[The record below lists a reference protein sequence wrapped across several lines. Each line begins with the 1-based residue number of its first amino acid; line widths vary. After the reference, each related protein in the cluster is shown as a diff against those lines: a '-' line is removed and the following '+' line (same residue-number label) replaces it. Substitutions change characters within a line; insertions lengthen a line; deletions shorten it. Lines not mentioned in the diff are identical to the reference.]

1 MSTLYCTQKHQNPDT
16 NRFCSQC
23 GEKLNILTPTKRY
36 RIIRELGQGGFGKT
50 YLAEDNNRFKELCV
64 LKEFAPQIQNP
75 QALKKAEELFQ
86 REAGVLYELQHPQI
100 PKFRELCSEVI
111 NNQEHLVLV
120 QDYIPGETYRQ
131 LLYSQKTFSENQ
143 ILNFLHQ
150 MLPVLQ
156 HIHAHGV
163 IHRDI
168 SPENIILRNTDK
180 LPILIDFGG
189 VKTAAISAISA
200 ANQSLKLATHIGK
213 PGYAPEEQLQQ
224 GKAYPSSD
232 LYSLGVTAIVLLTGK
247 EPKELFDNYH
257 AKWQWRKH
265 TNISPELAKILDKM
279 ISRQPQDRYQTAREV
294 LQALPPTNIAPQNNH
309 STQVKTLVVAPAAPQ
324 QPAQTVPV
332 APPPN
337 PAPVKLPSFNFLPI
351 ITAPLRGTLQILGKT
366 AALGAGVLLVAGISA
381 WAGYKLVSW
390 TPPTLPKISN
400 TGTEQTQTLEAR
412 LKAINLSEAQ
422 FYAMVDAEF
431 YQKHPELN
439 KRKLTNKSKDEKLRQ
454 EWVEIAE
461 NLLKKLEQ
469 RK

>member
-1 MSTLYCTQKHQNPDT
+1 MTPLYCTQKHQNPHT

-23 GEKLNILTPTKRY
+23 GEKLPISTPTKRY
-36 RIIRELGQGGFGKT
+36 RILRELGQGGFGIT

-100 PKFRELCSEVI
+100 PKFREFCYEVI

-131 LLYSQKTFSENQ
+131 ILYAQKTFSENQ

-150 MLPVLQ
+150 ILPILQ

-180 LPILIDFGG
+180 LPVLIDFGG
-189 VKTAAISAISA
+189 VKTAAISAITA
-200 ANQSLKLATHIGK
+200 ANQTLKLSTHIGK

-247 EPKELFDNYH
+247 EPKDLFDNYH

-265 TNISPELAKILDKM
+265 TNITPELAAILDKM
-279 ISRQPQDRYQTAREV
+279 ISRQPTERYQTAREI
-294 LQALPPTNIAPQNNH
+294 LQALPPTNITPQNNN
-309 STQVKTLVVAPAAPQ
+309 STQIKTLVVAPAAPQ
-324 QPAQTVPV
+324 QQALPRPV
-332 APPPN
+332 APPPT
-337 PAPVKLPSFNFLPI
+337 PAPAKLPSFNFLPI
-351 ITAPLRGTLQILGKT
+351 ITAPLRWTLQILGKT
-366 AALGAGVLLVAGISA
+366 AALGAGVLLLAGISA
-381 WAGYKLVSW
+381 WAGYKIVSW
-390 TPPTLPKISN
+390 APPTLPKISN
-400 TGTEQTQTLEAR
+400 TSTEQPQTLEAR
-412 LKAINLSEAQ
+412 LKAINLSEVQ

-439 KRKLTNKSKDEKLRQ
+439 KRKLTNKPKDEKLRQ
-454 EWVEIAE
+454 EWLEIAE
-461 NLLKKLEQ
+461 NILKKLEQ
-469 RK
+469 NK

>member
-1 MSTLYCTQKHQNPDT
+1 MTTLYCTQKHQNPDT

-23 GEKLNILTPTKRY
+23 GEKLNIPTPTKRY
-36 RIIRELGQGGFGKT
+36 RIIRELGQGGFGIT

-86 REAGVLYELQHPQI
+86 REAGVLYQLQHSQI
-100 PKFRELCSEVI
+100 PKFRELCYEVI

-131 LLYSQKTFSENQ
+131 ILYSQKTFSENQ

-168 SPENIILRNTDK
+168 SPENIILRTTDK

-200 ANQSLKLATHIGK
+200 ANQPLKFSTHIGK
-213 PGYAPEEQLQQ
+213 PGYAPEEQLQH

-232 LYSLGVTAIVLLTGK
+232 FYSLAVTTIVLLTGK
-247 EPKELFDNYH
+247 EPKDLFDNYN

-265 TNISPELAKILDKM
+265 TNISPELAVILDKM
-279 ISRQPQDRYQTAREV
+279 ISRHPADRYQTAREI
-294 LQALPPTNIAPQNNH
+294 LQALPPTNIAPQNNN
-309 STQVKTLVVAPAAPQ
+309 STQIKTLVVAPAAPQ
-324 QPAQTVPV
+324 QQAVPIPV
-332 APPPN
+332 APPPT
-337 PAPVKLPSFNFLPI
+337 PAPLKLPNFNFLPI
-351 ITAPLRGTLQILGKT
+351 IFAPFHWTLKLISKT
-366 AALGAGVLLVAGISA
+366 AFLSAGVLLLAGISA

-400 TGTEQTQTLEAR
+400 TSTEQPQTLQAR
-412 LKAINLSEAQ
+412 LKALNLSEVQ

-439 KRKLTNKSKDEKLRQ
+439 KRLLTNKPKDEKLRQ

-461 NLLKKLEQ
+461 KTLKKLEENN
-469 RK
+469 